1 MQTSRA
7 NVNTA
12 NASSYLRRLCQ
23 HWSHRFPV
31 EFNGEQG
38 IIQLQQSTCVLNA
51 SSELLTIR
59 LTVEG
64 GPDEER
70 LRTIVEELLQ
80 RFGFRDELVFEWNS
94 KDLTHGKVASN
105 SNEDPAC
112 VAALRVEI
120 LRLQQLVAELLL
132 KNQRLRHAIESA
144 ETVLA
149 GRSVEASPQQAIP
162 SSLWPSARGVI
173 SGGNNSVAAV
183 ER

>member
-12 NASSYLRRLCQ
+12 NASSYLQRLCQ

-31 EFNGEQG
+31 EFNDQQG
-38 IIQLQQSTCVLNA
+38 TIQLQQSTCVLNA
-51 SSELLTIR
+51 SPELLTIR

-64 GPDEER
+64 GADEAR
-70 LRTIVEELLQ
+70 LRTIVEEHLQ
-80 RFGFRDELVFEWNS
+80 RFGFREELLFEWNS
-94 KDLTHGKVASN
+94 TGLTLEEGASN
-105 SNEDPAC
+105 SNENPAC

-132 KNQRLRHAIESA
+132 KNQRLRHGFENA

-149 GRSVEASPQQAIP
+149 GWSAEAS
-162 SSLWPSARGVI
+162 S
-173 SGGNNSVAAV
+173 
-183 ER
+183 